1 MKFFIH
7 LVAESEADQ
16 HVQEIACLERKEHRL
31 EEVGMTLREAKK
43 VLGAIQQ
50 KMVEQQVEEYLE
62 TQRGCPHVGR
72 PRAER
77 QPCGDVSHF
86 VRQP

>member
-7 LVAESEADQ
+7 LVAESEAGQ
-16 HVQEIACLERKEHRL
+16 YAQEIACLERKEHRL

-62 TQRGCPHVGR
+62 TQRGCPH
-72 PRAER
+72 
-77 QPCGDVSHF
+77 CGKARGLKGNEF
-86 VRQP
+86 AF